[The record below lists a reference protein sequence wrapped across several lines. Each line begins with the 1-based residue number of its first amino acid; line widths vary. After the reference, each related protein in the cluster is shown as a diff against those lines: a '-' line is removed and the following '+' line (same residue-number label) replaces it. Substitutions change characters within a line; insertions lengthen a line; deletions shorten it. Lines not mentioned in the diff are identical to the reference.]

1 MPGSLL
7 SEKIPSTN
15 EGHYALRWPANVIP
29 SPNFF
34 YQTLLSTMDNKSK
47 KIIKTAIYT
56 KYKELDSCF
65 TCIYFQD
72 LSISPSFLLFV
83 NTTHIAIILHA

>member
-7 SEKIPSTN
+7 SEKISSTN
-15 EGHYALRWPANVIP
+15 ESHYALCWPTNVIP

-34 YQTLLSTMDNKSK
+34 YQTLLSTMDNKGK

-65 TCIYFQD
+65 TCIYSKIYI
-72 LSISPSFLLFV
+72 LVPLIYFL
-83 NTTHIAIILHA
+83 